1 MPPSAST
8 QRVAKAARSSGRR
21 ARVSQRN
28 FTFPVAIA
36 AIVILG
42 ALLVGFGR
50 DRRISA
56 SEIQPRVSQDHWHA
70 AFGLYICDGFRPGLT
85 DRFGDARGIHTH
97 VDESTGAGD
106 GVVHI
111 HPFVSLASGRRAD
124 LSDFFHEI
132 KLTATNSKIV
142 LPGGETFE
150 NGTACPDGRAGS
162 VKLLRWTD
170 VFEGSPETITS
181 DIAGTRFSGDLMG
194 FVLAFVPDGVDVPA
208 PASKLKLCKL
218 TDYASSEKPPVI
230 EACKKVAEDQ
240 AAAGNDTVNSGDPT
254 ATSTTVVGDTTST
267 SGLSPTTSTTG
278 LPATTTTAK

>member
-70 AFGLYICDGFRPGLT
+70 AFGLYICDGFRPGFT

-97 VDESTGAGD
+97 VDESTKAGD

-208 PASKLKLCKL
+208 PASKLI
-218 TDYASSEKPPVI
+218 ASAAPNATLVSRRMDMGLRCCLRLRIIFKPPQ
-230 EACKKVAEDQ
+230 ERGAASPPNQSSNGHRPDFAMLATVA
-240 AAAGNDTVNSGDPT
+240 APIAG
-254 ATSTTVVGDTTST
+254 
-267 SGLSPTTSTTG
+267 
-278 LPATTTTAK
+278 